1 MCVMDEAV
9 ENGAGIGGISDNVVP
24 AIDREL
30 ARYDTGAAGMAR
42 AALCQP
48 IASVMASKVP

>member
-30 ARYDTGAAGMAR
+30 ARYDTGAAGMAP